1 MKKVLCAC
9 LTVCMIFSLMAC
21 GAAQPEKAAD
31 DKKDAAQTTDEAAV
45 EETDA
50 NANEEVSATDEAA
63 PAEEAE
69 DVEEADEEME
79 QGAPVAMD
87 ADLSLYEANTEV
99 LHIVNDKA
107 AEPNLDLIPISFAFG
122 SSQLEDQGN
131 ESYSAENLY
140 DGNLS
145 TAYVEGVSGDGIGQL
160 ISIDLNN
167 ERNYEIS
174 MIRIY
179 PGYQKDESAFKKNS
193 RPSKLSF
200 YFTDGHCF
208 EQEFD
213 YGNEAAG
220 YFDIDLTKVF
230 AGHVVSH
237 RCIISI
243 DDAVSGDK
251 YDDCCI
257 SEIEFYSPKTVDEDV
272 VLVKHHTE
280 YTDSGE
286 TCQVKAIRNGE
297 TIWEHEGKTDMVT
310 ELDGAGY
317 ITTANG
323 VVYVQDNWDIV
334 ALDENTG
341 DVIWK
346 SNLENDL
353 SVSACMFDP
362 VSGNVYF
369 SGYYG
374 PTLVGFDKAGNSI
387 NYKIDTESFWPC
399 MLIPVIK
406 GELLE
411 RIENVKIYFE
421 GDSSVQTFEL

>member
-1 MKKVLCAC
+1 
-9 LTVCMIFSLMAC
+9 MIFSLMGC
-21 GAAQPEKAAD
+21 GAVSPEKTAD
-31 DKKDAAQTTDEAAV
+31 DKKDATQTTDEAKN

-50 NANEEVSATDEAA
+50 AADTNEDISEEDGSIPEEEVET
-63 PAEEAE
+63 
-69 DVEEADEEME
+69 ADEETE
-79 QGAPVAMD
+79 QGAPVGMD

-107 AEPNLDLIPISFAFG
+107 TEPNLDLIPIRYAFG

-131 ESYSAENLY
+131 ESYSAENLH
-140 DGNLS
+140 DGNPS

-160 ISIDLNN
+160 IGIDLNN

-200 YFTDGHCF
+200 HFTDGHYF

-213 YGNEAAG
+213 YGTEAAG

-230 AGHVVSH
+230 AGHVVAH
-237 RCIISI
+237 RCVISI
-243 DDAVSGDK
+243 DDVISGDK

-257 SEIEFYSPKTVDEDV
+257 SEVEFYSPKTVDEDV
-272 VLVKHHTE
+272 VLVRHHTE
-280 YTDSGE
+280 YTESGE
-286 TCQVKAIRNGE
+286 TCQMKAIKNGE
-297 TIWEHEGKTDMVT
+297 TIWEHEGKTDLVT
-310 ELDGAGY
+310 ELDGVGY

-341 DVIWK
+341 DIIWK
-346 SNLENDL
+346 SNLENGL
-353 SVSACMFDP
+353 SVSASMFDP
-362 VSGNVYF
+362 VSGNMYF

-387 NYKIDTESFWPC
+387 NYDIDTEGYWPC
-399 MLIPVIK
+399 MLIPVLN

-411 RIENVKIYFE
+411 RIENVRIYFE
-421 GDSSVQTFEL
+421 GDGSIQTFEL